1 MIDALLS
8 LARAR
13 RLEGKPDEALSLY
26 RQASA
31 VARGTGDM
39 PALVHALRHVSDLER
54 ERDPREASRVAEE
67 AIEICQAYPGWSQLE
82 HANALRLQALAL
94 AAVNEHAKSLE
105 AWKQARTLYDEAGI
119 AAGVAECDAQL
130 GALQ

>member
-1 MIDALLS
+1 MIDTLLS

-13 RLEGKPDEALSLY
+13 HGEGKADEALSLY
-26 RQASA
+26 RQAS
-31 VARGTGDM
+31 VMARGTGDM

-54 ERDPREASRVAEE
+54 ERDPREAARVAEE
-67 AIEICQAYPGWSQLE
+67 AIDICQAHPGWSRLE
-82 HANALRLQALAL
+82 HANALRLKALAW
-94 AAVNEHAKSLE
+94 AAVNEHAKSSE
-105 AWKQARTLYDEAGI
+105 AWKRARTLYDEAGI